1 MNKRFRWYLAASLLW
16 MLVIFLF
23 SAQPGDDSSE
33 MSGMVVKLLNVLFQG
48 NQLWVS
54 HASFIV
60 RKCAHMSEYAVLSM
74 LFLQMYR
81 STKYD
86 HKALSLAILCSFL
99 YACSDEAHQLFVEGR
114 AGMLQD
120 VLIDTAGA
128 CIGVCMCYIVSKL
141 WTKQKRASQ

>member
-86 HKALSLAILCSFL
+86 HKALP
-99 YACSDEAHQLFVEGR
+99 
-114 AGMLQD
+114 
-120 VLIDTAGA
+120 
-128 CIGVCMCYIVSKL
+128 
-141 WTKQKRASQ
+141 